1 MMNVRRGLLRLWLVL
16 SIGWIIAVGV
26 HAYSVW
32 PTNIGGLWTAYQALV
47 GAAPIVQKETPTV
60 EELRESRQQ
69 ELLGRLKRG
78 IARAIIRPHL
88 QWAFGPPIAV
98 LIIGAALGWAIA
110 GFQED

>member
-1 MMNVRRGLLRLWLVL
+1 MINVRRGLLRLWVVF

-47 GAAPIVQKETPTV
+47 GAAPVVPKETPTV
-60 EELRESRQQ
+60 EELRESRRQ
-69 ELLGRLKRG
+69 ELLRRIERS
-78 IARAIIRPHL
+78 IARSVIRPHL
-88 QWAFGPPIAV
+88 QWAFGAPIAV

-110 GFQED
+110 GFREN

>member
-1 MMNVRRGLLRLWLVL
+1 MINVRRGLLRLWVVF

-32 PTNIGGLWTAYQALV
+32 PTNIGGLWTAYQAVV
-47 GAAPIVQKETPTV
+47 GAAPVVQKERPTA
-60 EELRESRQQ
+60 E
-69 ELLGRLKRG
+69 ELLGRLRRG

-88 QWAFGPPIAV
+88 QWAFGAPIAV

-110 GFQED
+110 GFREEY